1 MIECATIGLTAPE
14 DLALDAGDMCALASA
29 PLFHAPVPVL
39 ICDPSGPCLR
49 AGQTLSR
56 DGQPVFRVA
65 GRMVWPM
72 DRPAPVVAALT
83 ALRPTALPG
92 QAEFS
97 VATDG
102 FSLAW
107 ITLSDKGSRG
117 ERVDASGPLIEEMA
131 RADMPVSIA
140 RGQVIPDDLGLLR
153 GLLATLAL
161 IEGFDVILT
170 TGGTG
175 LGPRDITPEATLPL
189 IEKRLPGFERA
200 MTAVSLQKT
209 PHAAI
214 SRAVAGTI
222 GQSIVV
228 NLPGSPKAVR
238 ETLQAILPALPHAV
252 EKLRG
257 DPADCGG

>member
-1 MIECATIGLTAPE
+1 MIECATIDLTAPE
-14 DLALDAGDMCALASA
+14 GLALDAGDLCILAHTPLAYA
-29 PLFHAPVPVL
+29 PMPVL
-39 ICDPSGPCLR
+39 LGPAGGPGPR
-49 AGQTLSR
+49 VGQTLCR
-56 DGQPVFRVA
+56 DGQPVFRVT
-65 GRMVWPM
+65 GRMVWPTGS
-72 DRPAPVVAALT
+72 PATLVATLT
-83 ALRPTALPG
+83 ALRPATLPDK
-92 QAEFS
+92 AAFS
-97 VATDG
+97 VSADG

-117 ERVDASGPLIEEMA
+117 ERVDSSGPLIEETA
-131 RADMPVSIA
+131 RLAMPVSIT
-140 RGQVIPDDLGLLR
+140 RGQIIPDDLGLLR